1 MAQAQYIDP
10 VQQQDGLRPFRNF
23 VSFLSGA
30 VSDQTYAETD
40 GYAVNY
46 PRQFSTQGPNGVALE
61 GQPVV
66 LAAPAGAQPAI
77 PPVLLVG
84 AVVVAAVM
92 LLK

>member
-1 MAQAQYIDP
+1 MAQAQYMDP
-10 VQQQDGLRPFRNF
+10 VQQQDSLRPFRNF

-30 VSDQTYAETD
+30 TADQTYAETD
-40 GYAVNY
+40 AYAVNY
-46 PRQFSTQGPNGVALE
+46 PRQFATQGPNGVALE

-66 LAAPAGAQPAI
+66 IAAPSGAGPAF

-84 AVVVAAVM
+84 AAVVAAVL